1 MRHAI
6 LPVVKG
12 SRTKQSRSMT
22 TASMSRPAVSTVYA
36 ILFAAAGCHLIN
48 DTMQAIMLSSYPLLH
63 DVYKLSFTQ
72 VGFMTFA
79 FQVTGSLLQPFIGLT
94 TDKKPWPLILPL
106 APAFTLLGFLLLALA
121 PNYPLLL
128 AGAVSIGIGSAMF
141 HPDASRVS
149 RLASGGRYGMAQSLF
164 QVGGNIGTALGPLIA
179 AWFILPKGQ
188 HMILYF
194 AGLAIVTMMI
204 LSLVA
209 RWFSDHL
216 SSQQSSAKPIIASP
230 HSTGTIILCM
240 CILVALMLSKFV
252 YTSAMHSF
260 YSFYM
265 METFSIPAERAQ
277 TYLFIFLG
285 AIAVGTFAGGPIGDR
300 IGRKTV
306 IWVSVLGTLPFS
318 IAMLFANEFWTVV
331 LTVPI
336 GLILASA
343 FPAIV
348 VYGQELL
355 PGRVGM
361 VSGIFFGLAFGLGGI
376 GAAAMGA
383 LADAT
388 SLKTVFWIIAFLPAL
403 GALAFFLPSMKKAQ
417 QT

>member
-1 MRHAI
+1 MTATT
-6 LPVVKG
+6 LP
-12 SRTKQSRSMT
+12 SAQATN
-22 TASMSRPAVSTVYA
+22 TVYA

-63 DVYKLSFTQ
+63 DVYGLSFTQ

-79 FQVTGSLLQPFIGLT
+79 FQVTGSVLQPFIGLT

-121 PNYPLLL
+121 PSYPLLL

-164 QVGGNIGTALGPLIA
+164 QVGGNIGTSLGPLIA
-179 AWFILPKGQ
+179 AWFILPSGQ
-188 HMILYF
+188 RTILYF
-194 AGLAIVTMMI
+194 GALALLTMFI
-204 LSLVA
+204 LSMVA
-209 RWFSDHL
+209 RWFSAHL
-216 SSQQSSAKPIIASP
+216 VNNASAAAPSRVTQ
-230 HSTGTIILCM
+230 HDNRTIIISLA
-240 CILVALMLSKFV
+240 ILVMLMLSKFV
-252 YTSAMHSF
+252 YMAGMHSF

-265 METFSIPAERAQ
+265 MDKFGVSPERAQ
-277 TYLFIFLG
+277 AYLFLLLG
-285 AIAVGTFAGGPIGDR
+285 AVALGTFAGGPIGDR

-306 IWVSVLGTLPFS
+306 IWVSILGTLPFTL
-318 IAMLFANEFWTVV
+318 ALPYVNEFWTVA
-331 LTVPI
+331 LTIPI
-336 GLILASA
+336 GLILSSA

-361 VSGIFFGLAFGLGGI
+361 VSGLFFGLAFGLGGI
-376 GAAAMGA
+376 GAAVMGA

-388 SLKTVFWIIAFLPAL
+388 SISTVFQFAAFLPAFGL
-403 GALAFFLPSMKKAQ
+403 LTFFLPDTSKKVAAPTQAQ
-417 QT
+417 